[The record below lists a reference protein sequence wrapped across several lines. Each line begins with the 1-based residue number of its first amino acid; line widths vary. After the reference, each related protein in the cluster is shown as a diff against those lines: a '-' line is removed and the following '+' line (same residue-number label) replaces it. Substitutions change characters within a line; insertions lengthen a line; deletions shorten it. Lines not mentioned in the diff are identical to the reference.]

1 MRTALWAVFLV
12 VALQGIASAST
23 ALASTEVN
31 LPVAIVSA
39 TDVPSSTDRNDVDPI
54 KAQPQP
60 SLRADG
66 DRKPTSRQPQVLSKN
81 VQSPKPVQIYW
92 FFGGR

>member
-31 LPVAIVSA
+31 LPVAVVSA
-39 TDVPSSTDRNDVDPI
+39 TDVPSSTDRNDADPI
-54 KAQPQP
+54 KAQPQ
-60 SLRADG
+60 LRADG